1 MALLEVQIEGPFGW
15 AAGLPTWRIVL
26 PFSIFGTFGF
36 ADKPLTGYHLY
47 LCLLL
52 FVLPHFAFFFTKWSL
67 KKELFVL
74 SFYALF
80 TTFEGIFWFLVNPA
94 YGLRN
99 FTQDGVGW
107 YRHETW
113 LIVPLEY
120 YPRFIFG
127 GILYWLANS
136 NIEFKSIKFLKP
148 QK

>member
-1 MALLEVQIEGPFGW
+1 MALLEVQIEGPLGW

-36 ADKPLTGYHLY
+36 SDKPLTGYHLY

-52 FVLPHFAFFFTKWSL
+52 FVLPHFAFFFTKWSF

-94 YGLRN
+94 YGLAK
-99 FTQDGVGW
+99 FTPNGATW
-107 YRHETW
+107 YRHEAW
-113 LIVPLEY
+113 FIIPLEY

-136 NIEFKSIKFLKP
+136 KLEFKSFKLRK
-148 QK
+148 